1 MVQRQRGRLTYSKIK
16 VSGNQGKVLESKV
29 RHRGTLQEAVAARES
44 LGQVSARTIDP
55 SSNASAVQ
63 VRTCPINAAS
73 TYSYLSQITPTHPP
87 HHLSAPKMGN
97 DGGSIPTRRELVKE
111 AARNPTT
118 TELKAT
124 QTESQSHN
132 WSHDPLTRKPLQK
145 PVVSDSNG
153 KLYNKDSILE
163 FLISGSVNNGVSAEE
178 AEKVTLGAI
187 KSLKDVVEVKF
198 EIETEAKDGSAEVWK
213 CPITAAKL
221 GPGSK
226 AVYLVPCGHAFSGIA
241 IKEVLAAAA
250 ATASEEAEKCLECD
264 EGFAPNDVIPILP
277 IREEDI
283 ARLQI
288 RSKRLREKGLT
299 HSLKKAAKEKK
310 DKKRKKGVVEETNT
324 YGEEVPE
331 LVHVKGTSDPS
342 STPRTDTPDPTDKSK
357 INNTSTASLTAKVMA
372 EQAMR
377 NKKRRLEND
386 NLKTLFSSRDPSK
399 PHGRSGDFM
408 TRGFSIP
415 ADAKR

>member
-1 MVQRQRGRLTYSKIK
+1 MHDSLILENLARYHDNPDKQR
-16 VSGNQGKVLESKV
+16 
-29 RHRGTLQEAVAARES
+29 RHCKWPAAAILVPGFNRAKLPHQS
-44 LGQVSARTIDP
+44 PLPNHSHP
-55 SSNASAVQ
+55 S
-63 VRTCPINAAS
+63 T
-73 TYSYLSQITPTHPP
+73 TPQLNT
-87 HHLSAPKMGN
+87 SKMGN

-163 FLISGSVNNGVSAEE
+163 FLISGSVSNGVSAEE

-241 IKEVLAAAA
+241 IKEVLAAATT
-250 ATASEEAEKCLECD
+250 TASEEAEMCIVCD
-264 EGFAPNDVIPILP
+264 ESFAPNDVIPILP

-283 ARLQI
+283 ARLQL
-288 RSKRLREKGLT
+288 RSKRLREMGLT

-310 DKKRKKGVVEETNT
+310 DKKRKKKSEREIQ
-324 YGEEVPE
+324 GE
-331 LVHVKGTSDPS
+331 
-342 STPRTDTPDPTDKSK
+342 
-357 INNTSTASLTAKVMA
+357 
-372 EQAMR
+372 
-377 NKKRRLEND
+377 
-386 NLKTLFSSRDPSK
+386 
-399 PHGRSGDFM
+399 
-408 TRGFSIP
+408 
-415 ADAKR
+415 

>member
-1 MVQRQRGRLTYSKIK
+1 
-16 VSGNQGKVLESKV
+16 
-29 RHRGTLQEAVAARES
+29 
-44 LGQVSARTIDP
+44 
-55 SSNASAVQ
+55 
-63 VRTCPINAAS
+63 
-73 TYSYLSQITPTHPP
+73 
-87 HHLSAPKMGN
+87 MGN

-111 AARNPTT
+111 ATRNPTT

-145 PVVSDSNG
+145 PIVSDSNG

-163 FLISGSVNNGVSAEE
+163 FLISGSVSDGVSASE

-198 EIETEAKDGSAEVWK
+198 DIETEARDGEAEGWK
-213 CPITAAKL
+213 CPITGAKL

-226 AVYLVPCGHAFSGIA
+226 AVYVVPCGHAFSGIA

-250 ATASEEAEKCLECD
+250 AAVAGTASGEAEVEKCLVCD
-264 EGFAPNDVIPILP
+264 EGFAPNDVVPILP

-299 HSLKKAAKEKK
+299 HSLKKAVKEKK
-310 DKKRKKGVVEETNT
+310 DKKRKKGVIEETT
-324 YGEEVPE
+324 AQEEEGEAVPQ
-331 LVHVKGTSDPS
+331 LVHAKGSSDPS
-342 STPRTDTPDPTDKSK
+342 STPRTDTPDPTNTSR
-357 INNTSTASLTAKVMA
+357 INNTSTASLTAKVLA
-372 EQAMR
+372 EQATR

-408 TRGFSIP
+408 TRGFDIP
-415 ADAKR
+415 AGAKR